1 MFRAFGVI
9 LILWYLSHTFTQ
21 SFFAFDKALTATF
34 ETLEAVARASRKDF
48 E

>member
-9 LILWYLSHTFTQ
+9 LILWYLSHTFAQ
-21 SFFAFDKALTATF
+21 SFLAFDRALTATF
-34 ETLEAVARASRKDF
+34 ETLETAAVASRENF